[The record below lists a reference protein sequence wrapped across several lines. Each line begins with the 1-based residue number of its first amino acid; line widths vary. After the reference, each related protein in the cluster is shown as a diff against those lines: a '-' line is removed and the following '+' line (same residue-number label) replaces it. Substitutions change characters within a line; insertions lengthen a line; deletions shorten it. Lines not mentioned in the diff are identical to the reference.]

1 MRRRLLLLLVALA
14 ALPASAAGQSPDAQP
29 RFRTET
35 ALVTVDA
42 VVVDDRGQP
51 VTGLTAAD
59 FEVLDEGA
67 AQRIEFFQATGVAG
81 TVAPSRERQT
91 SRYSYATNVGA
102 EAAATRT
109 FVLVFD
115 DLHLTREQGEPAR
128 VALLKFIRT
137 QLADGDLVSLVV
149 PGVALR
155 WHARLP
161 AGRDELL
168 RIAEGLQGRFQ
179 PEPTFERITDY
190 EAYRIHVF
198 QDEAVA
204 NAVDRRWRNY
214 RQLGR
219 EAPNLATDRGF
230 QPQERGGN
238 VGVIQQDLAIRA
250 ADVYSRAMARNR
262 VTLGSMKA
270 MVEGLEAVRGRKS
283 VLLFSAGLIEDQEQ
297 IDARHVL
304 DAARRANVA
313 VYFIDVRGIVTG
325 SAFSSAQFGSPLDT
339 RDVGFANAQIELEV
353 QGSENL
359 ALDTG
364 GFSVRNANDLD
375 AALGRISRE
384 LSSYY
389 LLGFQPSRTGTEGAY
404 RKLQVRVRRPGVTV
418 RARKGYH
425 VSSGTPSRSSDV
437 LGTDALQPV
446 TDSPY
451 DLDSIPLR
459 VASYVFG
466 SPVAGKALVS
476 LAIEADLRA
485 FGFVTTPGA
494 LTDVLELR
502 IAATHLESA
511 TAERYDGQV
520 EMTFPIGTHF
530 GEDAW
535 YGQVREF
542 TLAPGKYQARVA
554 VRDRNNGRVGAL
566 THVFDVPVL
575 DGLRVTTPIITD
587 TIETPTGSDGGATA
601 AGARRPARV
610 SGGRDRVLPVQRA
623 RREQGRACAC
633 RPSGARRGRYGD
645 QTTRTSPDHA
655 RSRRRAEPLWR
666 PLDERAARG

>member
-1 MRRRLLLLLVALA
+1 M
-14 ALPASAAGQSPDAQP
+14 
-29 RFRTET
+29 
-35 ALVTVDA
+35 
-42 VVVDDRGQP
+42 
-51 VTGLTAAD
+51 
-59 FEVLDEGA
+59 
-67 AQRIEFFQATGVAG
+67 
-81 TVAPSRERQT
+81 
-91 SRYSYATNVGA
+91 
-102 EAAATRT
+102 
-109 FVLVFD
+109 LVFD

-128 VALLKFIRT
+128 VALLQFIRT

-149 PGVALR
+149 PGMALR

-219 EAPNLATDRGF
+219 EATNLATDRGF

-238 VGVIQQDLAIRA
+238 AGVIQQDLAIRA
-250 ADVYSRAMARNR
+250 ADVYSRLMARNR

-389 LLGFQPSRTGTEGAY
+389 LLGFQPSRTGAEGAY
-404 RKLQVRVRRPGVTV
+404 RKLQVRVRRLGVTV

-425 VSSGTPSRSSDV
+425 VSGGSSR
-437 LGTDALQPV
+437 ACQ
-446 TDSPY
+446 
-451 DLDSIPLR
+451 R
-459 VASYVFG
+459 
-466 SPVAGKALVS
+466 
-476 LAIEADLRA
+476 RA
-485 FGFVTTPGA
+485 
-494 LTDVLELR
+494 R
-502 IAATHLESA
+502 
-511 TAERYDGQV
+511 Q
-520 EMTFPIGTHF
+520 
-530 GEDAW
+530 
-535 YGQVREF
+535 
-542 TLAPGKYQARVA
+542 
-554 VRDRNNGRVGAL
+554 
-566 THVFDVPVL
+566 
-575 DGLRVTTPIITD
+575 
-587 TIETPTGSDGGATA
+587 
-601 AGARRPARV
+601 RRPAAGHRLAV
-610 SGGRDRVLPVQRA
+610 RPGFDSVARRQLCLRQSQPRA
-623 RREQGRACAC
+623 RRWSRW
-633 RPSGARRGRYGD
+633 RSKPIS
-645 QTTRTSPDHA
+645 A
-655 RSRRRAEPLWR
+655 RS
-666 PLDERAARG
+666 DS